1 MDKTM
6 DGVKTSLKPKTAYIF
21 TFFAVLGPGII
32 SACADNDAPGIGTYS
47 IVGARF
53 GYSLLWMLIL
63 ITMSLGV
70 TQEMGA
76 RMGIVTRKGL
86 GALIR
91 EHFDIRLTT
100 FAIIAML
107 IANLG
112 TTIAEF
118 AGIASSL
125 EIFGISKY
133 VSVPVM
139 AILISLLV
147 IRWSYKR
154 VEKIFLLS
162 AIVYICYVIS
172 GYLAHPNWDLAAK
185 NIFMPSFQMN
195 AGYILAFI
203 ATAGTTIT
211 PWGQF
216 FIQSYIVD
224 KGLSLDK
231 INYEKTEVYLG
242 AFFTDFIAFFI
253 IVACAATLWVHK
265 QPING
270 AADAARALAPLAGRF
285 ASTLFAFGLWNASM
299 LGAAILPLTSAYAT
313 CEAFGWEAG
322 VDRSLSE
329 AGEFYGIYA
338 FLIIFGALFVLIPG
352 LPLFNVLFI
361 CSALNGI
368 LLPIILIFVL
378 ILINDK
384 TIMGR
389 YTNSKIFNLIAWFT
403 TIVLIVLT
411 LLLLITS
418 LLQVVA

>member
-1 MDKTM
+1 MER
-6 DGVKTSLKPKTAYIF
+6 VKTYLKTKTAYIF
-21 TFFAVLGPGII
+21 TFLAVLGPGII

-47 IVGARF
+47 IIGARY
-53 GYSLLWMLIL
+53 GYSLLWMLLL
-63 ITMSLGV
+63 ITISLGV

-76 RMGIVTRKGL
+76 RMGIVTQKGL

-112 TTIAEF
+112 TTVAEF

-133 VSVPVM
+133 ISVPIM
-139 AILISLLV
+139 AVLISLLV
-147 IRWSYKR
+147 IRWSYRR

-162 AIVYICYVIS
+162 AVVYVCYVIS
-172 GYLAHPNWDLAAK
+172 GYLANPNWGEAAR
-185 NIFMPSFQMN
+185 NIVTPSFQMN
-195 AGYILAFI
+195 SGYILAFI
-203 ATAGTTIT
+203 AAAGTTIT

-216 FIQSYIVD
+216 FIQSYVAE

-231 INYEKTEVYLG
+231 IRYEKTEVYLG
-242 AFFTDFIAFFI
+242 AFITDFVAFFI
-253 IVACAATLWVHK
+253 IIACAATLWVHK

-270 AADAARALAPLAGRF
+270 ADDAARALAPLAGRF

-299 LGAAILPLTSAYAT
+299 LGAAILPLTSAYAA

-322 VDRSLSE
+322 VDRSVGE
-329 AGEFYGIYA
+329 AKKFYGIYA
-338 FLIIFGALFVLIPG
+338 ALIIFGALFVLIPG
-352 LPLFNVLFI
+352 LPLFSVLFL

-384 TIMGR
+384 TIMGK
-389 YTNSKIFNLIAWFT
+389 YTNTKVFNFIALIT

-411 LLLLITS
+411 VLLLITS
-418 LLQVVA
+418 VGQLFL

>member
-1 MDKTM
+1 MDRAKTYF
-6 DGVKTSLKPKTAYIF
+6 KTKTAYIF
-21 TFFAVLGPGII
+21 TFLAVLGPGII

-47 IVGARF
+47 IIGARY
-53 GYSLLWMLIL
+53 GYSLLWMLLL
-63 ITMSLGV
+63 ITISLGV

-76 RMGIVTRKGL
+76 RMGIVTQKGL

-107 IANLG
+107 TANLG
-112 TTIAEF
+112 TTVAEF

-133 VSVPVM
+133 ISVPIM

-147 IRWSYKR
+147 IRWSYRR

-162 AIVYICYVIS
+162 AVVYVCYVIS
-172 GYLAHPNWDLAAK
+172 GYLANPNWGEAAK
-185 NIFMPSFQMN
+185 NIVMPSFQMN
-195 AGYILAFI
+195 SGYILAFI
-203 ATAGTTIT
+203 AAAGTTIT

-216 FIQSYIVD
+216 FIQSYVAE

-231 INYEKTEVYLG
+231 IKYEKTEVYLG
-242 AFFTDFIAFFI
+242 AFITDFVAFFI

-270 AADAARALAPLAGRF
+270 ADDAARALAPLAGRF

-299 LGAAILPLTSAYAT
+299 LGAAILPLTSAYAA

-322 VDRSLSE
+322 VDRSVGE
-329 AGEFYGIYA
+329 AKKFYGIYA
-338 FLIIFGALFVLIPG
+338 ALIVFGALFVLIPG
-352 LPLFNVLFI
+352 LPLFSVLFL

-368 LLPIILIFVL
+368 LLPVILIFVL

-384 TIMGR
+384 TIMGK
-389 YTNSKIFNLIAWFT
+389 YTNTRIFNFVALIT

-411 LLLLITS
+411 VLLLITS
-418 LLQVVA
+418 IVQLFS

>member
-1 MDKTM
+1 MDR
-6 DGVKTSLKPKTAYIF
+6 VKTYLKTKTAYIF
-21 TFFAVLGPGII
+21 TFLAVLGPGII

-47 IVGARF
+47 IIGARY
-53 GYSLLWMLIL
+53 GYSLLWMLLL
-63 ITMSLGV
+63 ITISLGV

-76 RMGIVTRKGL
+76 RMGIVTQKGL

-112 TTIAEF
+112 TTVAEF

-133 VSVPVM
+133 ISVPIM
-139 AILISLLV
+139 AVLISLLV
-147 IRWSYKR
+147 FRWSYRR

-162 AIVYICYVIS
+162 AVVYVCYVIS
-172 GYLAHPNWDLAAK
+172 GYLANPNWGEAAK
-185 NIFMPSFQMN
+185 NIVVPSFQMN
-195 AGYILAFI
+195 SGYILAFI
-203 ATAGTTIT
+203 AAAGTTIT

-216 FIQSYIVD
+216 FIQSYIAE

-231 INYEKTEVYLG
+231 IKYEKTEVYLG
-242 AFFTDFIAFFI
+242 AFITDFVAFFI

-270 AADAARALAPLAGRF
+270 ADDAARALAPLAGRF
-285 ASTLFAFGLWNASM
+285 SSTLFAFGLWNASM
-299 LGAAILPLTSAYAT
+299 LGAAILPLTSAYAA

-322 VDRSLSE
+322 VDRSVGE
-329 AGEFYGIYA
+329 AKKFYGIYA
-338 FLIIFGALFVLIPG
+338 ALIVFGALFVLIPG
-352 LPLFNVLFI
+352 LPLFSVLFL

-368 LLPIILIFVL
+368 LLPVILIFVL
-378 ILINDK
+378 ILVNDK
-384 TIMGR
+384 TIMGK
-389 YTNSKIFNLIAWFT
+389 YTNTRIFNFVALIT
-403 TIVLIVLT
+403 TVVLIVLT

-418 LLQVVA
+418 IAQLFL

>member
-1 MDKTM
+1 MDRIKTYL
-6 DGVKTSLKPKTAYIF
+6 KTKTACLF

-32 SACADNDAPGIGTYS
+32 SASADNDAPGIGTYS

-63 ITMSLGV
+63 TTISLGV

-76 RMGIVTRKGL
+76 RMGIVTRRGL

-100 FAIIAML
+100 FAIVTML

-112 TTIAEF
+112 TTVAEF

-133 VSVPVM
+133 ISVPLM

-147 IRWSYKR
+147 IKWSYRR

-162 AIVYICYVIS
+162 AVVYICYVIS
-172 GYLAHPNWDLAAK
+172 GYLAHPNWGLAAR
-185 NIFMPSFQMN
+185 NIVSPSFKMS

-216 FIQSYIVD
+216 FIQSYVAD
-224 KGLSLDK
+224 KSLALNK
-231 INYEKTEVYLG
+231 INYEKAEVYFG
-242 AFFTDFIAFFI
+242 AFLTDFISFFI

-270 AADAARALAPLAGRF
+270 AEDAARALAPLAGRF

-299 LGAAILPLTSAYAT
+299 LGAAILPLTSAYAA

-329 AGEFYGIYA
+329 ASRFYGIYA
-338 FLIIFGALFVLIPG
+338 FLIVAGSIIVLIPRM
-352 LPLFNVLFI
+352 PLFNLLFL

-368 LLPIILIFVL
+368 LLPITLIFVL

-389 YTNSKIFNLIAWFT
+389 YTNTRIFNLIAWIT
-403 TIVLIVLT
+403 VIVLIALT
-411 LLLLITS
+411 VLLLATS
-418 LLQVVA
+418 LLQVLF